1 MANVNLQKKEVYQF
15 ILELIDYLLSLSVN
29 RSQFFIQL
37 SVGWLRA
44 ELIMV
49 EAEEG
54 TFSLSAVLKK

>member
-1 MANVNLQKKEVYQF
+1 MAMKMWICKRIVYQF

-49 EAEEG
+49 EAQEP
-54 TFSLSAVLKK
+54 